1 MKTSLLLVTT
11 SLLIALHQVPV
22 AKGHGAMLLPHS
34 WLDMKQWVKTKDG
47 YKYDYVGLKS
57 EQQCYAGATIPR
69 ELLCPKASDCG
80 GYPYPGPVCMWFNNY
95 TFVEKPTLFD
105 PKLRTYA
112 HNEYPP
118 WVLHH
123 PWRAPGAAPIT
134 SPCGV
139 SGGNHNGCSGGPK
152 CGQNAGGFANGP
164 KMEDVDFVHDIYV
177 TNWTRGAA
185 VEVAWAIR
193 ANHGGGYS
201 YRLCKL
207 PEEGRK
213 ALTEECFQETPLR
226 FVGDKQWV
234 QFGEDESTRFEF
246 QAVRTDQGT
255 TPAGSQWTK
264 NPIPACNGLSGGY
277 NDPNPSCI
285 NGTQFPPPRSD
296 LEGFGVDPKNTMKA
310 FPFSIIDLVRIPKDL
325 EAGDYVIS
333 FRWDCEQSYQVW
345 NTCASVK
352 LE

>member
-1 MKTSLLLVTT
+1 METLFLLAASV
-11 SLLIALHQVPV
+11 LLISLQHV
-22 AKGHGAMLLPHS
+22 AVVKGHGAMVLPHS
-34 WLDMKQWVKTKDG
+34 WFDSPQWVKTKDG
-47 YKYDYVGLKS
+47 YIFDYVGIKS
-57 EQQCYAGATIPR
+57 EQQCRAGSQIPR
-69 ELLCPKASDCG
+69 EIICPKADDCG
-80 GYPYPGPVCMWFNNY
+80 GYSHPGPVCMWFNNY

-105 PKLRTYA
+105 QKLRTYA

-118 WVLHH
+118 WVLHN

-139 SGGNHNGCSGGPK
+139 SGGNHNGCLGGPK
-152 CGQNAGGFANGP
+152 CGQDAGGFDKGP
-164 KMEDVDFVHDIYV
+164 KAEDVNFVHDIYV
-177 TNWTRGAA
+177 TNWTRGSV

-201 YRLCKL
+201 YRLCKV
-207 PEEGRK
+207 PSEGRRG
-213 ALTEECFQETPLR
+213 LTEECFQQTPLR

-234 QFGEDESTRFEF
+234 QYGEDKSTRYAF

-264 NPIPACNGLSGGY
+264 NPIPACNGLSGGF
-277 NDPNPSCI
+277 NDPHPCT
-285 NGTQFPPPRSD
+285 NGTQFPPPGPG
-296 LEGFGVDPKNTMKA
+296 LEGFGVDLNFIIKA
-310 FPFSIIDLVRIPKDL
+310 FPFSIIDLVQIPKDL

-352 LE
+352 LQ